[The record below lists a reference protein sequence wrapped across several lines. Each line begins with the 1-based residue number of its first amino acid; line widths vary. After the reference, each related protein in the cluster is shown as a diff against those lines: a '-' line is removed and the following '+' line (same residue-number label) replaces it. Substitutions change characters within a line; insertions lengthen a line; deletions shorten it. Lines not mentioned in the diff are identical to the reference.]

1 MSDSPVTYELRDR
14 VAIITVDDG
23 KANAISHALAAAIH
37 DALGSAATEA
47 AAVVIAG
54 RPGRFCA
61 GFDLTVM
68 TSGTDNARDLLK
80 AGADL
85 AIEVH
90 GFPLPVVIAST
101 GHALAMGAILLMA
114 ADVCIGAEGNSKIG
128 LNEVAIGMP
137 VPRFAVE
144 LARGS
149 LTTTAFTAAVNHAT
163 LYDPQGAVEVGYYDR
178 IVADDAVITTA
189 VAHAADLAERLK
201 RDAFVETRRNCRG
214 DAVENLHRL
223 LAADLTTFVVEVPSD

>member
-14 VAIITVDDG
+14 VAIITIDDG
-23 KANAISHALAAAIH
+23 KANVINHALAAAVH
-37 DALGSAATEA
+37 DALGRASTEA
-47 AAVVIAG
+47 GAVVIAG

-61 GFDLTVM
+61 GFDLSVM

-85 AIEVH
+85 AIEIH
-90 GFPLPVVIAST
+90 EFPLPVVIAST

-114 ADVCIGAEGNSKIG
+114 ADVRIGADGSYKIG

-144 LARGS
+144 LARTS
-149 LTTTAFTAAVNHAT
+149 LTNKAFTAAVNHAT
-163 LYDPQGAVEVGYYDR
+163 VYDPAGAVDAGYYDR

-189 VAHAADLAERLK
+189 VAHAADLAERL
-201 RDAFVETRRNCRG
+201 RPTAFVETRRNCRG
-214 DAVENLHRL
+214 DAIVNLRHV
-223 LAADLTTFVVEVPSD
+223 LAADISTFVVELPDD